1 MAARTTAKR
10 SRFTSG
16 LSRQIA
22 ARGGLEQLYRR
33 LSDHWTTLIQ
43 ELYPVWI
50 VIGPGLAS
58 PAHIECDSRTVYL
71 DSDELL
77 GTREQILAGLDRY
90 RILVCFGVAF
100 HEVGH
105 GKHTLRFV
113 IDHYEMLVKRG
124 AKQLALDRELLEEP
138 RMEAHMVRD
147 YPPATVRGRFIRKA
161 LRACVAS
168 ILLPRFHAQAAAV
181 HEQGGALTRDMCGRA
196 MTYLAA
202 RTHYGIV
209 DPKILEGLE
218 PLWEAVLGIA
228 DIARLHD
235 LYARV
240 INVGDGE
247 LDALDA
253 LAREYREI
261 IGPPDPPQTAAVIRI
276 TRSNSP
282 SASEGATAQPA
293 PGEQPDQEGQGEQ
306 DGDSDGEAAEGCDSG
321 TTPGSGSG
329 RPGSAQ
335 QGEDSGDGS
344 ADGEGESPTGSDS
357 TAEHD
362 QSDGEGNR
370 SGSSGGPGEQGD
382 AGEGDRPSIRS
393 LTEALEDAGEKAQ
406 AGELRQLN
414 EDVNLDAVIARAA
427 GDLPKASTRAT
438 GTGAPTGRMP
448 VRDVDRPPMP
458 DEIRAAALFASRIE
472 RARTIAFAQ
481 IDKRTPGGRFH
492 PRQHVRAL
500 AQRQH
505 GRPVTAHAWSIERR
519 RRNPIRA
526 PHVIFIADTSA
537 SMAEYEYALGPI
549 AWIIDTGLRI
559 VGGRMATGL
568 FGNAA
573 ELLSDGRRP
582 MRLVPAIRTGGGTAF
597 AGDAMDMCTEV
608 LDMEDQ
614 SRPRLAYILS
624 DGGWYDTHAGMERI
638 RWLASLGVPTIHI
651 SLFVEPLS
659 VLAARISVIRDPA
672 DALNVVAADSVAL
685 LQSPRAIPVR
695 ATTHG

>member
-1 MAARTTAKR
+1 MAAGSVAKR
-10 SRFTSG
+10 SRFSSG

-22 ARGGLEQLYRR
+22 ARGGLEELYRR

-50 VIGPGLAS
+50 VIGPGLS
-58 PAHIECDSRTVYL
+58 TPAHIECDSRTVYL

-77 GTREQILAGLDRY
+77 GTREEILAGLLDRY
-90 RILVCFGVAF
+90 RILVCFGAAF

-113 IDHYEMLVKRG
+113 IEHYEALEQRG
-124 AKQLALDRELLEEP
+124 DKQLAVDRQLLEEP

-168 ILLPRFHAQAAAV
+168 VLLPRFHEQAASAAAA
-181 HEQGGALTRDMCGRA
+181 GGALTRDMCGRA

-209 DPKILEGLE
+209 DPQILEGLE
-218 PLWEAVLGIA
+218 PLWEAVLGLG

-247 LDALDA
+247 LDALDD

-261 IGPPDPPQTAAVIRI
+261 IGPPDPQQTAAVIRI
-276 TRSNSP
+276 TRAD
-282 SASEGATAQPA
+282 SANGAIGTPAQAASGQA
-293 PGEQPDQEGQGEQ
+293 PGADDE
-306 DGDSDGEAAEGCDSG
+306 DGTGACEADSDA
-321 TTPGSGSG
+321 TPGSC
-329 RPGSAQ
+329 
-335 QGEDSGDGS
+335 QGQAEADGQACEGAGGDGGQNT
-344 ADGEGESPTGSDS
+344 ADGHGDTPSQGSRGEHGAQAGEGEG
-357 TAEHD
+357 
-362 QSDGEGNR
+362 
-370 SGSSGGPGEQGD
+370 
-382 AGEGDRPSIRS
+382 PSIRS
-393 LTEALEDAGEKAQ
+393 LAEALEDACEKAQ
-406 AGELRQLN
+406 AGELRQLS
-414 EDVNLDAVIARAA
+414 EDVNLNDVIDRAEGA
-427 GDLPKASTRAT
+427 PPKSSTAET

-472 RARTIAFAQ
+472 RARTLSFAQ
-481 IDKRTPGGRFH
+481 VDKRTPGGRFH

-519 RRNPIRA
+519 HRNPIRG
-526 PHVIFIADTSA
+526 PHVILIVDTSG
-537 SMAEYEYALGPI
+537 SMAQYEYALGPI
-549 AWIIDTGLRI
+549 VWIIDSGLRM

-573 ELLSDGRRP
+573 ELLWDGRRP

-597 AGDAMDMCTEV
+597 AGDAMDMCADV

-624 DGGWYDTHAGMERI
+624 DGGWYDTQAGMERI
-638 RWLASLGVPTIHI
+638 RALAALGVPTIHI

-672 DALNVVAADSVAL
+672 DALAVVAADSVAL
-685 LQSPRAIPVR
+685 LQSPRAIPARV
-695 ATTHG
+695 ASHG